1 MDFGLHWQQRPKHSS
16 AVVAGLGVSVLG
28 IHSTAI
34 GMRILQPEEGFPA
47 LSGMDVMLYGE
58 EKFEGSIAKA
68 LFSVHE
74 TVLSRMWERA
84 SMPPVLAPVQ
94 VTVIRQKSHWHDRC
108 SRIVRVHLDSVRRTQ
123 RSIMKRRKRTD
134 PINLLIEATL
144 VAGFLSAIGFLVSVT
159 NRLVF

>member
-68 LFSVHE
+68 LFPVHE

-84 SMPPVLAPVQ
+84 SSPPMRWPQ
-94 VTVIRQKSHWHDRC
+94 SK
-108 SRIVRVHLDSVRRTQ
+108 
-123 RSIMKRRKRTD
+123 
-134 PINLLIEATL
+134 
-144 VAGFLSAIGFLVSVT
+144 LS
-159 NRLVF
+159 